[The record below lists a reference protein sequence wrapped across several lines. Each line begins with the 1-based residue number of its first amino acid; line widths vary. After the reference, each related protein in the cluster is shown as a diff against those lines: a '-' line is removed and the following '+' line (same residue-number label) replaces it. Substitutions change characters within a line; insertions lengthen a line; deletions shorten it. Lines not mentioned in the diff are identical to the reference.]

1 MATVRTVSKYP
12 TDAQLAYPEHQS
24 DVQLAYPD
32 HGNNFPAGLV
42 DPVDPIDPVGP
53 VDLVDPVVPADP
65 DASPSTCGTYIALMA
80 LFLISLGHQ
89 LSCWE
94 TYNLSDAT
102 GSQSDSGCSGSAPSL
117 VSDTSGIS
125 SREDTNPGDSYDFG
139 SGGGATYGPDSV
151 PRTVPG
157 ALRGIGSRFEG
168 T

>member
-1 MATVRTVSKYP
+1 MTTGQTESTVQTESAYL
-12 TDAQLAYPEHQS
+12 TDAQLAYPDCDKYS
-24 DVQLAYPD
+24 VGPIC
-32 HGNNFPAGLV
+32 PAG
-42 DPVDPIDPVGP
+42 PAGPAGPVGP
-53 VDLVDPVVPADP
+53 FGPIGSVDT
-65 DASPSTCGTYIALMA
+65 STNSTYTALMA

-102 GSQSDSGCSGSAPSL
+102 GSPSNSHGSGSAPSL

-139 SGGGATYGPDSV
+139 SGGGHTYGPDSV

-157 ALRGIGSRFEG
+157 VLRGTGGRFEG